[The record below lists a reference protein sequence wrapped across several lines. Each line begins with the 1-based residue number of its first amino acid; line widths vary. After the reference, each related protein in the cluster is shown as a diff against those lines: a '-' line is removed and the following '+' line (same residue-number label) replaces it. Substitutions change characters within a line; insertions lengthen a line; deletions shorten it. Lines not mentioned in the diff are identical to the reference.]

1 MDDRDAHPGP
11 VPTRRL
17 LDAVGYDE
25 LRAIA
30 GRIARL
36 GALPE
41 PDATSLLH
49 EAITNWMTRGDQDV
63 LRTREAAL
71 AAMVAVIRNAAID
84 RARRRGRA
92 SAARA
97 VDPAVLDAF
106 AHEHRGELGP
116 TDAEDVGRALD
127 ELRDRAPRAV
137 AAMEL
142 RALAGLELA
151 ELADALGVSVAQ
163 VKRDLALA
171 RAFVRKRVAPPRSDA

>member
-1 MDDRDAHPGP
+1 M
-11 VPTRRL
+11 PTRRL

-49 EAITNWMTRGDQDV
+49 EAIANWMTRGDQGA

-97 VDPAVLDAF
+97 VDPAMIDAF
-106 AHEHRGELGP
+106 LAEDRGELGSF
-116 TDAEDVGRALD
+116 DAEAVGKALD
-127 ELRDRAPRAV
+127 ELRERAPRAV

-142 RALAGLELA
+142 RALAGLDLA
-151 ELADALGVSVAQ
+151 ELAEAMGVSVAQ

-171 RAFVRKRVAPPRSDA
+171 RAFVRKRVVPRGPDA